1 MVLSK
6 NSIMNKKIK
15 IAIVIVAALILAFS
29 VYYLTDYSHA
39 EKTATDYLN
48 GTENVSVV
56 KTDNGLFLDG
66 YGNDTAL
73 IFYPGAKIEYTSYL
87 PMFTELASQGVDCYI
102 VEMPFNL
109 AFLGSDKA
117 DSIIDSTNY
126 THYFLSGHSLGGVM
140 ASSYVSNNDKC
151 DGLILL
157 ASYPSKEVDEPV
169 LSIYGSNDGVL
180 NLESYQKAKPLMK
193 NLTEVIIDGGNHVQF
208 GYYGHQSG
216 DNNADITSQD
226 QQNQTVDE
234 ILDFINQIS

>member
-1 MVLSK
+1 
-6 NSIMNKKIK
+6 
-15 IAIVIVAALILAFS
+15 
-29 VYYLTDYSHA
+29 
-39 EKTATDYLN
+39 
-48 GTENVSVV
+48 
-56 KTDNGLFLDG
+56 
-66 YGNDTAL
+66 
-73 IFYPGAKIEYTSYL
+73 
-87 PMFTELASQGVDCYI
+87 MFTELASRGVDCYI